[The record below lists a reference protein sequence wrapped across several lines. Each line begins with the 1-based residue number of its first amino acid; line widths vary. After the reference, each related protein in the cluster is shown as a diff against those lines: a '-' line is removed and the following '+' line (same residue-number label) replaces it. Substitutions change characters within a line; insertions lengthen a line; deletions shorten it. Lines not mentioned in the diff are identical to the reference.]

1 MKQDNSNPLNLENKL
16 YSIEEFGLAIRNKF
30 GGDNYISNVML
41 GEMFL
46 AKFPIY
52 SCKIKKPK
60 DKIFQLNLLQYKT

>member
-1 MKQDNSNPLNLENKL
+1 MKQDNSNPLDLENKL

-46 AKFPIY
+46 AKYPI
-52 SCKIKKPK
+52 
-60 DKIFQLNLLQYKT
+60 

>member
-1 MKQDNSNPLNLENKL
+1 MKQDITNPLDIEDKL

-46 AKFPIY
+46 AKYPMY
-52 SCKIKKPK
+52 TCNIKKPK
-60 DKIFQLNLLQYKT
+60 NHISNKSCGCC